1 MTGDFPDWAGF
12 TPEFAAAELLRLL
25 DVAEKAVAAIEAA
38 RPVTYEGFVWTLDDA
53 TRGLWHTW
61 GRVGHMIGVMNS
73 EAWRKVQDDFQV
85 KMVQFSLRVGQ
96 SKALYEIGKSLL
108 NGNALTGDCG
118 ARGAR
123 ALPTGGDNRGA
134 SVLSTRRRIVEKMI
148 RSAEEAGVGL
158 EGGQKARFNEI
169 AARLAQ
175 LGNDFYN
182 AVIDAT
188 AAFKYEKDGKTYT
201 IDDANYP
208 ETMKHCAD
216 REVRER
222 LYRARVVR
230 APENEARIDEILKL
244 RDEQAKILG
253 FANFAEQSLAVK
265 CAPSV
270 AAVYDMI
277 AKLDEATDGK
287 AAEDEAELAASRQQT
302 TADDGGRLEPWDRA
316 YEAERL
322 REAGQLAEA
331 EYNQRMD
338 ALEEEYEETRSAG
351 KLEEHYFSYEVYDNT
366 INTLENRFVKYSLKQ
381 IEKKLGFVFEKILN
395 RNATEI
401 SQAHREQWES
411 YARLIHKYL
420 KHPFFKSVGKFEG
433 LRQESLVLQSRMGYQ
448 QVYKDWLK
456 LKRGID
462 FYQGATNVGTL
473 QIWEIY
479 ELWCFLKVKKMVLNI
494 LRISED
500 SPLVSE
506 PNGPIITFQ
515 QDSKAAREKDYRIC
529 IAYPAVGDTM
539 EPEKNAGDKGFADY
553 LKKHEGDSIS
563 IHYQH
568 TYSRIRKD
576 DMGMMSMTTEQRPD
590 IVLNIIKA
598 DGNVLTYLYDAK
610 YRVWSDRNLD
620 VTDDWI
626 EQDEDMAAD
635 FKGADYPP
643 ADAINQMHRYR
654 DSIYYCG
661 DDDKLRK
668 EIVGGYILF
677 PGRGD
682 DESIARRFYSQSIS
696 RINIGAFPLLPSGEE
711 VSPANDPEGPQL
723 FNHLK
728 DIILARTTYFGHVK
742 DAVPQR
748 GREYTDEE

>member
-1 MTGDFPDWAGF
+1 MKEPVLRYKHDDFEIVVRTDDIAGAWERFQGRINYRKGWKATTSQPKAYCTYKASEECSVELFDYETGTLSTIEQDKELWPVIFETNSYHISVRFNGID
-12 TPEFAAAELLRLL
+12 PEFEPKAVHVRKEVVDSFYYDYDKLSGEINFLNEPGLFRMGFQYSKGGKIRESWIEFYVASPKL
-25 DVAEKAVAAIEAA
+25 DVKDDYKSILDAVNREFGDLIF
-38 RPVTYEGFVWTLDDA
+38 RYTSLT
-53 TRGLWHTW
+53 
-61 GRVGHMIGVMNS
+61 
-73 EAWRKVQDDFQV
+73 VQ
-85 KMVQFSLRVGQ
+85 QF
-96 SKALYEIGKSLL
+96 GK
-108 NGNALTGDCG
+108 GK
-118 ARGAR
+118 
-123 ALPTGGDNRGA
+123 DNRLEVWMHTFQEVVDHYLKNVDRIIK
-134 SVLSTRRRIVEKMI
+134 SPNSRTRTIE
-148 RSAEEAGVGL
+148 L
-158 EGGQKARFNEI
+158 
-169 AARLAQ
+169 
-175 LGNDFYN
+175 N
-182 AVIDAT
+182 A
-188 AAFKYEKDGKTYT
+188 
-201 IDDANYP
+201 
-208 ETMKHCAD
+208 HAD
-216 REVRER
+216 RIKKWTP
-222 LYRARVVR
+222 A
-230 APENEARIDEILKL
+230 
-244 RDEQAKILG
+244 
-253 FANFAEQSLAVK
+253 
-265 CAPSV
+265 
-270 AAVYDMI
+270 M
-277 AKLDEATDGK
+277 
-287 AAEDEAELAASRQQT
+287 
-302 TADDGGRLEPWDRA
+302 
-316 YEAERL
+316 
-322 REAGQLAEA
+322 
-331 EYNQRMD
+331 
-338 ALEEEYEETRSAG
+338 EEEYEETRSAG

-411 YARLIHKYL
+411 YSRLIHKYL
-420 KHPFFKSVGKFEG
+420 KHPFFKSVGNFEG

-506 PNGPIITFQ
+506 PNGPIITYQ

-529 IAYPAVGDTM
+529 IAYPAVEDTM

-626 EQDEDMAAD
+626 EQDEDMVAD

-661 DDDKLRK
+661 DEDKLRK

-711 VSPANDPEGPQL
+711 VTTANDPEGPQL
-723 FNHLK
+723 FTHLN
-728 DIILARTTYFGHVK
+728 DILLKRVAYNDHIK

-748 GREYTDEE
+748 GLIYDIDGE